1 MFNLE
6 DFNVKE
12 KTNIMYNVHETGAL
26 TITFDC
32 YHTGEEEVLI
42 TDIYE
47 TQKIINNL
55 VEQYEA
61 YLKEEKKQKLREELT
76 ANKDMIF

>member
-1 MFNLE
+1 MFNLD

-12 KTNIMYNVHETGAL
+12 KTNIMFNVHETGAL
-26 TITFDC
+26 TITFEC
-32 YHTGEEEVLI
+32 YHSGEEEVLI

-55 VEQYEA
+55 VDQYKK
-61 YLKEEKKQKLREELT
+61 YLKEEKKQKLREQLT
-76 ANKDMIF
+76 VTKDMIF